1 MSRRPKYAT
10 MRDAIEPEIVA
21 ALEAIGCTVIR
32 MDVPVDLL
40 VGYRKRC
47 FLIEC
52 KSDKSISHT
61 SRDNQKTKDQKEFF
75 KWWRGQVRVCST
87 PEEAIR
93 LVTRAYK

>member
-10 MRDAIEPEIVA
+10 MRDACEAEIVE
-21 ALEAIGCTVIR
+21 ALEAIGCTVVR
-32 MDVPVDLL
+32 MDTPVDLL
-40 VGYRKRC
+40 VGYRKHC

-61 SRDNQKTKDQKEFF
+61 SKENQKTKDQKEFF
-75 KWWRGQVRVCST
+75 KWWRGQVRICET
-87 PEEAIR
+87 PDEAIR

>member
-10 MRDAIEPEIVA
+10 MRDAIEPAIVE
-21 ALEAIGCTVIR
+21 ALEAIGCTVVR
-32 MDVPVDLL
+32 MDVPTDLL
-40 VGYRKRC
+40 VGYRKRN

-61 SRDNQKTKDQKEFF
+61 SKENQKTKDQKEFF
-75 KWWRGQVRVCST
+75 EWWRGQTRVVET

-93 LVTRAYK
+93 LVTRAYE